1 MTAESANVHYVTD
14 YRYPTRGGYQSYLQ
28 PFLDNSDLRSN
39 HRVVKVSPK
48 EQSIHFAA
56 GEVVEYD
63 HVVSTI
69 PLTTLVELIADVP
82 EEVSEAAQKLAATDM
97 ILVNV
102 GIDREDVGDTWTY
115 FYDQDVVFTRV
126 SYPTRLSPY
135 MAPEGCGSFQCEIYF
150 SQKYRPLAGT
160 PEDYIEPAISDLKKT
175 GLIRDRDRILHR
187 SALYVPFGNI
197 IHDHD
202 RIPALRIVHSYFDE
216 IGIRLAGRYGLWGYQ
231 WTDEAF
237 ISGEQAAQS
246 IIDAI

>member
-1 MTAESANVHYVTD
+1 
-14 YRYPTRGGYQSYLQ
+14 
-28 PFLDNSDLRSN
+28 
-39 HRVVKVSPK
+39 
-48 EQSIHFAA
+48 
-56 GEVVEYD
+56 
-63 HVVSTI
+63 
-69 PLTTLVELIADVP
+69 
-82 EEVSEAAQKLAATDM
+82 
-97 ILVNV
+97 
-102 GIDREDVGDTWTY
+102 
-115 FYDQDVVFTRV
+115 
-126 SYPTRLSPY
+126 
-135 MAPEGCGSFQCEIYF
+135 
-150 SQKYRPLAGT
+150 LAGT